1 MAAPAR
7 TARLQIAALAVTAAA
22 WAAATT
28 APVAGAAPAAA
39 PAPAADDP
47 VAALTSRVETGL
59 LYVSAR
65 CTSGVKHGTA
75 FLVGPRLMVVAR
87 RLVTEGKGRLCST
100 TVRQHGSGA
109 EADIEESESHYSGP
123 ERTLSTVDMV
133 VAVLDKPLAGHSFTL
148 ARRSPASGDELV
160 TYGYAYAEGLSVT
173 SGRATLKQRPGGVP
187 QLGLL
192 FEDVPGG
199 IGGPV
204 VNEEGEVVGFVQRK
218 PGPLTAIALDLAAYT
233 LGDPKTLCSGIAAG
247 QDSTLCGKAG
257 LPDDAAA
264 SRRYEGSAF
273 RMRYP
278 AGWRIVRAESDRGG
292 YVDTTIVDPRNPSWL
307 LRVDYTPGV
316 RAGTPRESAAPVLR
330 ALRRQAG
337 YREIELR
344 DVGFLGQKALRWE
357 FVVRE
362 GGVLVRKV
370 DLFFTDSRGT
380 GWAVLFQAPVAD
392 WEEAAPRLSGAVASL
407 RLAVWDTPD
416 ER

>member
-1 MAAPAR
+1 VTAPARIARLWLTALVVVAAAWTAAIAAPA
-7 TARLQIAALAVTAAA
+7 
-22 WAAATT
+22 
-28 APVAGAAPAAA
+28 GSAAPAAA
-39 PAPAADDP
+39 PSDP
-47 VAALTSRVETGL
+47 TAALTARIETGL

-65 CTSGVKHGTA
+65 CASGTKHGTA
-75 FLVGPRLMVVAR
+75 FLLGPRLMMVAR
-87 RLVTEGKGRLCST
+87 RLVTDSKGRLCST
-100 TVRQHGSGA
+100 TVRQHGSGV
-109 EADIEESESHYSGP
+109 EASIEESESHYSGP
-123 ERTLSTVDMV
+123 ERTLPIADLI
-133 VAVLDKPLAGHSFTL
+133 VAVLDKPLSGHAFAV
-148 ARRSPASGDELV
+148 ARRSPGPGDELV
-160 TYGYAYAEGLSVT
+160 TFGYAYAEGLSIT
-173 SGRATLKQRPGGVP
+173 TGRATLKQRTSGVP

-204 VNEEGEVVGFVQRK
+204 VNEDGEVVGIVQRK
-218 PGPLTAIALDLAAYT
+218 PGQLTAISLDLAAFS
-233 LGDPKTLCSGIAAG
+233 LGDPKTLCSGIAVT
-247 QDSTLCGKAG
+247 QDSTICGKAG

-278 AGWRIVRAESDRGG
+278 TGWRTVRAESDRGG
-292 YVDTTIVDPRNPSWL
+292 YVDTTILDPRNPSWL
-307 LRVDYTPGV
+307 LRVDYTPGI

-344 DVGFLGQKALRWE
+344 DVSFLGQKALRWE

-380 GWAVLFQAPVAD
+380 GWAVLFQAPVTD
-392 WEEAAPRLSGAVASL
+392 WEDAAPRLSGAVASL
-407 RLAVWDTPD
+407 RLAVWDTPN